1 MLLDVDTTYLLSSF
15 GVGAF
20 FSGLLT
26 YGLFHS
32 KNSQTKKLKELLE
45 KRESKIDTLSAKLAD
60 VQNQLSQ
67 SGGVTKSTSFT
78 QEQIKKIEELQ
89 DLLKKEQKKVQEA
102 KIVAQEATKIKYDF
116 LANIR
121 HEIRTPMNS
130 ILVFSEILKTE
141 LKDKTHQTYAENI
154 LESGHSLLSLLD
166 EIIELANLQ
175 SGTATLNEKAVDAFL
190 LFETIVEDEKRQAQK
205 KFLTLNLEID
215 EDVPQS
221 LILDDLKVK
230 DIISNFIENA
240 IKFTKKGSIDVKVRV
255 DRMNVVNNTVNLFIS
270 VKDTGM
276 GIEKKNFKT
285 IFEIFDKKEDANEL
299 EFQGTGLGLS
309 INKKMA
315 KLMDGDILLE
325 SEPSKGSKFTLVL
338 NNVEIVLESEQHQDL
353 DNFEMDFSL
362 IKPEGANIM
371 IIDEPQESR
380 SVVVNSFEGTNVKVY
395 QYNNPRDAIEV
406 LKTQEMDL
414 LFVDLDLLT
423 SDESA
428 VSKVIAK
435 ISKAP
440 VVTLTSRVLKDVVF
454 VSNGVNVVGHIKK
467 PMSSVDLFKMTLKL
481 LNSKDYL
488 KKYNKKESAKNDFF
502 SSMDVQKAKEFAT
515 LLDNKINIYFND
527 AQKTND
533 LTSIKSFAQML
544 LEISTTHKMQVFIDF
559 ANELLEKIDLF
570 DIGAI
575 SNLMDE
581 YKVLLNSL
589 QSQT

>member
-1 MLLDVDTTYLLSSF
+1 
-15 GVGAF
+15 
-20 FSGLLT
+20 
-26 YGLFHS
+26 
-32 KNSQTKKLKELLE
+32 
-45 KRESKIDTLSAKLAD
+45 
-60 VQNQLSQ
+60 
-67 SGGVTKSTSFT
+67 
-78 QEQIKKIEELQ
+78 
-89 DLLKKEQKKVQEA
+89 
-102 KIVAQEATKIKYDF
+102 
-116 LANIR
+116 
-121 HEIRTPMNS
+121 
-130 ILVFSEILKTE
+130 
-141 LKDKTHQTYAENI
+141 
-154 LESGHSLLSLLD
+154 
-166 EIIELANLQ
+166 
-175 SGTATLNEKAVDAFL
+175 
-190 LFETIVEDEKRQAQK
+190 
-205 KFLTLNLEID
+205 
-215 EDVPQS
+215 
-221 LILDDLKVK
+221 
-230 DIISNFIENA
+230 
-240 IKFTKKGSIDVKVRV
+240 
-255 DRMNVVNNTVNLFIS
+255 
-270 VKDTGM
+270 M

-285 IFEIFDKKEDANEL
+285 IFEIFDKKEDANAL

-325 SEPSKGSKFTLVL
+325 SEPSKGSTFTLVL
-338 NNVEIVLESEQHQDL
+338 NNVEIVLESECHHEL
-353 DNFEMDFSL
+353 DDSEIDFSL

-380 SVVVNSFEGTNVKVY
+380 AVVIDSFEGTNVKVY
-395 QYNNPRDAIEV
+395 HYNNPREAIEV
-406 LKTQEMDL
+406 LKTKEMDL

-454 VSNGVNVVGHIKK
+454 ASNGVRVVGHIKK
-467 PMSSVDLFKMTLKL
+467 PMSKIDLFKMTLKL
-481 LNSKDYL
+481 LNSQDYL

-502 SSMDVQKAKEFAT
+502 SSMDVKKAKEFAS

-533 LTSIKSFAQML
+533 LTSIKAFAQML